1 MMTVNLGI
9 TTDDKRTLNK
19 SFAVNY
25 TANNVHVKDNC
36 SVLNPVI
43 TFQLSNIGYNFNYMY
58 IPEFG
63 RYYFIDDIRILTGN
77 RVEVTGSVDVL
88 MSYRESIRALTV
100 NVSRQ
105 ADAGKRNP
113 KISDSAKPLQ
123 VNTATDTYVFNSSPF
138 TNHVAFGSYILTVL
152 GGGH

>member
-1 MMTVNLGI
+1 MKITIGTTNSDRRVLHKNYNLPPEN
-9 TTDDKRTLNK
+9 TYEVT
-19 SFAVNY
+19 
-25 TANNVHVKDNC
+25 VKDNC
-36 SVLNPVI
+36 SVLNPVFI
-43 TFQLSNIGYNFNYMY
+43 LTYRNGVAQCNYCKC
-58 IPEFG
+58 ESFG
-63 RYYFIDDIRILTGN
+63 RFYYIDDVVMLTGG
-77 RVEVTGSVDVL
+77 RCEIHCSVDVL
-88 MSYRESIRALTV
+88 ESYQSQIENLTV

-105 ADAGKRNP
+105 ADSGKRNP